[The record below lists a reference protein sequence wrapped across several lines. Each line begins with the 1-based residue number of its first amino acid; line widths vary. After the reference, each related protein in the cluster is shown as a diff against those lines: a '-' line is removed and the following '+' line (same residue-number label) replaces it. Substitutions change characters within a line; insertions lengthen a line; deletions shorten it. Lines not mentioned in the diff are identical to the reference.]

1 MTLTDRQNELQT
13 TTFLGAITNTFMKG
27 MQKKV
32 VVNHGQRPSYA
43 ECAPCLQDGDTP
55 MHDAVRINRFK
66 MIKLLMMYGAS
77 LSTKN
82 CVRPTPLNYAERR

>member
-1 MTLTDRQNELQT
+1 MNIPLTLYD
-13 TTFLGAITNTFMKG
+13 
-27 MQKKV
+27 
-32 VVNHGQRPSYA
+32 
-43 ECAPCLQDGDTP
+43 APCLQDGDTP

-82 CVRPTPLNYAERR
+82 CVRTQHASPKQVLILVWTVLLKGQQPDAKLS